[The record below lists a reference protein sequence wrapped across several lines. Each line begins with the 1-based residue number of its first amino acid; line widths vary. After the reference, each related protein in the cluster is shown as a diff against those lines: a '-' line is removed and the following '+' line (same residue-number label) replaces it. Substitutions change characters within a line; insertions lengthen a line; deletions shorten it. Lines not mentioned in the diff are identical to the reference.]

1 MLIKLNL
8 QRFALLGTL
17 IFFDEN
23 ITKVTA
29 YTQSGTLVGE
39 VTTSSDVIS
48 EGTGDYNY
56 VVELKKGYTI
66 ASVNVNFERHVNNL
80 TNNTFQFDD
89 NSAYTEIH
97 ITSAKV
103 STNNVKIYEPTLL
116 FEENS
121 NFIRG
126 GENSSSDIS
135 QMASYYLNES
145 TSLQDFFDKIGF
157 TYTSDYDDYL
167 VRIIGN
173 INTTDGTLIV
183 TTDNTIQILKLM
195 YYANGIWLG
204 LEGSYIDNN
213 TRKYTFNTQISGTND
228 IIILASKLAPTYS
241 FKHWKKS
248 NVKINQTGNYYF
260 RPYTILGLY
269 TITTTLTSCQAS
281 PTNVDRIEENSSV
294 TLYFSK
300 ITSSYVLPDSV
311 EVTNATYTWDK
322 DTGALALSN
331 PTGDIS
337 ITITAVE
344 ALPQLATPT
353 NVAVTDTT
361 LTFDEVE
368 NATSYEVFVDNVSI
382 GTYIGSKTLT
392 LPTSTE
398 LGVSVDGYSVA
409 QGDISVSEGVY
420 NAITALNNG
429 GSLTDFGN
437 TCGLTIPSTQ
447 VKYFNMG
454 LRLIAGDDVEIVDGK
469 YRATIIVPTLTS
481 QNDDNVYLIEFDY
494 TNNTAT
500 YTAISVE
507 DVDVVNH
514 LIVCDFEKADGSTL
528 LLLCYGGG

>member
-1 MLIKLNL
+1 MATITIKFKDTLTNLPSSSINVDFLNNG
-8 QRFALLGTL
+8 QPYSWITFSNGCMMYGIMDWFDDDQKVYDSTSHWLGTSGQY
-17 IFFDEN
+17 ITIDTNQTNFNAFITAMKDN
-23 ITKVTA
+23 IEGVLLESGTYKWVDVPNLETGVMDVNISFTSNNAIWNYIHTKKGVIA
-29 YTQSGTLVGE
+29 YTVNAEWSGIFEVGWNTVSWSNDNLKTITIE
-39 VTTSSDVIS
+39 TDQYI
-48 EGTGDYNY
+48 DYDFYNY
-56 VVELKKGYTI
+56 AILG
-66 ASVNVNFERHVNNL
+66 NQL
-80 TNNTFQFDD
+80 
-89 NSAYTEIH
+89 
-97 ITSAKV
+97 
-103 STNNVKIYEPTLL
+103 VK
-116 FEENS
+116 
-121 NFIRG
+121 
-126 GENSSSDIS
+126 
-135 QMASYYLNES
+135 Q
-145 TSLQDFFDKIGF
+145 
-157 TYTSDYDDYL
+157 
-167 VRIIGN
+167 
-173 INTTDGTLIV
+173 
-183 TTDNTIQILKLM
+183 
-195 YYANGIWLG
+195 
-204 LEGSYIDNN
+204 
-213 TRKYTFNTQISGTND
+213 TQP
-228 IIILASKLAPTYS
+228 AYS

-248 NVKINQTGNYYF
+248 NVKVNKTGNLYF
-260 RPYTILGLY
+260 KPYTILGLY